1 MITPPSLVLTIP
13 GESQIEEKST
23 SEWEEGSRRRKGGES
38 KKRPAGSPTGD
49 PGEYGAKRNCE
60 MEISNPFQPLSGGQG
75 SHWENMEE
83 GKEVEEDEPGRVD
96 GENLDDGTD
105 TVNTNSEEEKD
116 MSNEG
121 NLPQAQKLPQL
132 DGHIEHEQ
140 DNYDEHKTACMAQ
153 QNHIKLWGRH

>member
-1 MITPPSLVLTIP
+1 
-13 GESQIEEKST
+13 
-23 SEWEEGSRRRKGGES
+23 
-38 KKRPAGSPTGD
+38 
-49 PGEYGAKRNCE
+49 
-60 MEISNPFQPLSGGQG
+60 
-75 SHWENMEE
+75 MEE

-105 TVNTNSEEEKD
+105 TVNTNSEEETED
-116 MSNEG
+116 MSNEE

-140 DNYDEHKTACMAQ
+140 DNSDSERPPTMLKYREMTKEEERLFEETSDEDIYEGEVPGKGDCEVCGKVGRRCKGCFRAHYCGPVCQKKIWKEHKVACVAQ